1 MKGLNKILN
10 ILLTVSIL
18 GLISSCNSITGST
31 ENGNDLEDSLNP
43 VEEVIPVEG
52 GENSTITVHRASD
65 TYFNLEFSEI
75 QSNSIINNGSG
86 EGWCID
92 WQKPIDSDGGT
103 YHGVKLYSTF
113 NVKSWNPINY
123 LFNIIEDL
131 KSNDPEITG
140 RDIQIV
146 IWSLRGNPEFN
157 VDTVSVDDLPARMRS
172 NGEANFDKDRV
183 KEILDIIQAGYED
196 FDYTEGTRFAVIA
209 ETPADVQT
217 VITVVE

>member
-113 NVKSWNPINY
+113 NVKSWNQINY

-157 VDTVSVDDLPARMRS
+157 VDTVSVDDLPVRMRS

-183 KEILDIIQAGYED
+183 REILDIVEAGYED

-209 ETPADVQT
+209 ETPPDVQT

>member
-1 MKGLNKILN
+1 MKGHEKIFYLALTTS
-10 ILLTVSIL
+10 ILL
-18 GLISSCNSITGST
+18 LISSCNSITGSS

-43 VEEVIPVEG
+43 VEEVIPVQG
-52 GENSTITVHRASD
+52 GENSTIVVNRASD
-65 TYFNLEFSEI
+65 TYFNLEFSDI
-75 QSNSIINNGSG
+75 QSNSVIGNGAG

-113 NVKSWNPINY
+113 NVASWNQINY

-131 KSNDPEITG
+131 RSNDPGITG
-140 RDIQIV
+140 RDIQVV

-157 VDTVSVDDLPARMRS
+157 VDTVDVDDLPARMRS

-183 KEILDIIQAGYED
+183 KEIIDIIEAGYQD
-196 FDYTEGTRFAVIA
+196 FNFTEGTRFAVIA
-209 ETPADVQT
+209 ETPPDVQT